1 MVFLAIL
8 VIAFLVSF
16 ALPARYGG
24 RTIRDAARR
33 AMAVAFVFAGVSHLA
48 MPEAFE
54 VYFPSWVPFV
64 GPTIYASGVIEIA
77 GGLALLSRRYQAT
90 VGLLLAG
97 YLVLVLPANIY
108 VAVAGVEEELPGLPY
123 VWWYPWA
130 RLPFQALYIWWLL
143 RSTEATV
150 PAIRAIRTPSPAGA
164 VQ

>member
-8 VIAFLVSF
+8 VVALLVTL

-24 RTIRDAARR
+24 RSIRVAARR
-33 AMAVAFVFAGVSHLA
+33 AMAVAFIFAGVSHLA
-48 MPEAFE
+48 MPESFE

-64 GPTIYASGVIEIA
+64 EPIIYATGVIEIA
-77 GGLALLSRRYQAT
+77 GGLALFSRRYQAR
-90 VGLLLAG
+90 VGLVLAV
-97 YLVLVLPANIY
+97 YLVLVFPANVY

-143 RSTEATV
+143 RSTGAAI
-150 PAIRAIRTPSPAGA
+150 PASRAIWPLSLAGA
-164 VQ
+164 GR